1 MYQYLSGSLFFST
14 AFFIQSD
21 ENKFAFEPA
30 VGTFFVAGEKFAIV
44 GTFNIRNGKFS
55 GEFTVSDI
63 KRANYSELFPSD
75 EESADRW
82 FKCKLIFITLDE
94 KSGAEK
100 KTSTQVLVQAADL
113 RDAVKKLDEGMKG
126 TMADY
131 QIGMVSETPLMDVYP
146 YSAEPNDKPEF
157 DPSKA

>member
-1 MYQYLSGSLFFST
+1 MQNWYEGVIRYEKVTDEGKVKKVNELYLVDALSATECEARLIEEMT
-14 AFFIQSD
+14 PFI
-21 ENKFAFEPA
+21 
-30 VGTFFVAGEKFAIV
+30 T
-44 GTFNIRNGKFS
+44 
-55 GEFTVSDI
+55 GEFAVKSV
-63 KRANYSELFPSD
+63 KESNYSELFLS
-75 EESADRW
+75 EEEAADRY

-131 QIGMVSETPLMDVYP
+131 QICSVVETAIMDVYL
-146 YSAEPNDKPEF
+146 YNNNNNNQ
-157 DPSKA
+157 

>member
-1 MYQYLSGSLFFST
+1 MQIWYEGVIRYEKVTEEGKVKKVNELYLVDALSATECEARLIEEMT
-14 AFFIQSD
+14 PFI
-21 ENKFAFEPA
+21 
-30 VGTFFVAGEKFAIV
+30 T
-44 GTFNIRNGKFS
+44 
-55 GEFTVSDI
+55 GEFAVKSV
-63 KRANYSELFPSD
+63 KESNYSELFLS
-75 EESADRW
+75 EEEAADRY

-131 QIGMVSETPLMDVYP
+131 QICSVVETAIMDVYL
-146 YSAEPNDKPEF
+146 YNNNNNN
-157 DPSKA
+157 

>member
-1 MYQYLSGSLFFST
+1 MQNWYEGVIRYKKVTEEGKVKKVNELYLVDALSATECEARLIEEMT
-14 AFFIQSD
+14 PFI
-21 ENKFAFEPA
+21 
-30 VGTFFVAGEKFAIV
+30 T
-44 GTFNIRNGKFS
+44 
-55 GEFTVSDI
+55 GEFAVKSV
-63 KRANYSELFPSD
+63 KESNYSELFLS
-75 EESADRW
+75 EEEAADRY

-131 QIGMVSETPLMDVYP
+131 QICSVVETAIMDVYL
-146 YSAEPNDKPEF
+146 YNNNNNN
-157 DPSKA
+157 